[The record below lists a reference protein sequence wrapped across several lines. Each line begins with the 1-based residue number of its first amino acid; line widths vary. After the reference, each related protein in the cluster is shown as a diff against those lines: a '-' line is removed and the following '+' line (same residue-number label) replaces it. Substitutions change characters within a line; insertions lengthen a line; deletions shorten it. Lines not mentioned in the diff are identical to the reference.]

1 MNMTKL
7 RRKHNRY
14 RCLKTISY
22 LLGFPLFIVLTIVG
36 SMCLFKWDA
45 YTDIKWYGII
55 ACAAMWLVSVVL
67 QIIISLI
74 TKSYNARTMFML
86 IVSVLLV
93 LGGSVF
99 CDIYVG
105 KKYDEIAKEYAQY
118 GVELNTYKY
127 ESGWVETWTKGKDGV
142 ATKYGADVAEFCE
155 IYNIGYKSKNYGDYN
170 GNKIDDIANAKANGI
185 AKKDMTDAD
194 YVLSKV
200 TYDKKEDAYYSIN
213 GLYADGFIFGYKQAL
228 DILIDYNQAKYDIEH
243 DRVEKTDKDGNVT
256 VTYELN
262 GKNADEELDK
272 ALKAL
277 DSDSEWIAYKN
288 SAEYKE
294 VYGNGGKAYTYMLNI
309 ERLDKILGA
318 LGKGVANSSVIGT
331 LEKLG
336 IDINGLLESVG
347 LSKNDLTSLSVEK
360 LLEVINGLL
369 EGMSAE
375 EGLGATLAGMGIDVT
390 KPITEEQLLDILANF
405 SYYQYPTL
413 KPKFSFIKDE
423 TLRTYALANYYATVH
438 GANVGSVLI
447 GENIG
452 HVTMSTSGY
461 PADRFAYSLTELYTL
476 KARGELAQYYPF
488 MLARKFGYI
497 CAGIIA
503 LMTVLCYVNKRK
515 EDEAFALIVN
525 GGRR

>member
-22 LLGFPLFIVLTIVG
+22 LLGFPLFILLTIVG
-36 SMCLFKWDA
+36 SMCLFRWDA

-55 ACAAMWLVSVVL
+55 ACAAMWLLSVAL

-86 IVSVLLV
+86 IVSVLFV

-105 KKYDEIAKEYAQY
+105 KKYDEIAKKYAQY

-127 ESGWVETWTKGKDGV
+127 ESGWVETWTKEKKGT
-142 ATKYGADVAEFCE
+142 ATKYGEDVYAFCE
-155 IYNIGYKSKNYGDYN
+155 IYNIEYKSKNYGDYN
-170 GNKIDDIANAKANGI
+170 GNKIDDIANAKANGK

-228 DILIDYNQAKYDIEH
+228 DILVDYNQAKFDIEH
-243 DRVEKTDKDGNVT
+243 KKVETTDKDGNVT

-262 GKNADEELDK
+262 GKKADEELDK

-277 DSDSEWIAYKN
+277 DGDSEWIAYKN
-288 SAEYKE
+288 SAEYQE
-294 VYGNGGKAYTYMLNI
+294 VYGKGGKAYTYMLNV

-318 LGKGVANSSVIGT
+318 LGTGVVNSSVLTDIG
-331 LEKLG
+331 KFV
-336 IDINGLLESVG
+336 DVDGLLASVG
-347 LSKNDLTSLSVEK
+347 LSKNDLKSLSVDK
-360 LLEVINGLL
+360 LLDVVNGLL
-369 EGMSAE
+369 KGLSAE
-375 EGLGATLAGMGIDVT
+375 EGIGAVLAGMGIDVT
-390 KPITEEQLLDILANF
+390 KPITEEHLLDILANF

-438 GANVGSVLI
+438 GANVGSVLA
-447 GENIG
+447 GDNIG
-452 HVTMSTSGY
+452 HVTMSTNGY

-488 MLARKFGYI
+488 MLARRFGYI

-503 LMTVLCYVNKRK
+503 LMTVYYYLNKRK

>member
-1 MNMTKL
+1 MNMTTL

-22 LLGFPLFIVLTIVG
+22 LLGYPLFIVLTLVG

-55 ACAAMWLVSVVL
+55 ACTAMWLVSVAL

-86 IVSVLLV
+86 IVSVLFV

-99 CDIYVG
+99 CDIYVA
-105 KKYDEIAKEYAQY
+105 KKYEEISAKYAEY
-118 GVELNTYKY
+118 GVTLNTYKY
-127 ESGWVETWTKGKDGV
+127 EAGWVETWTSEKDGV
-142 ATKYGADVAEFCE
+142 ATEYGEDVYKFCE
-155 IYNIGYKSKNYGDYN
+155 IYNIEYKSKNYGDYN
-170 GNKIDDIANAKANGI
+170 GNKIDDIDNAKAKGI

-228 DILIDYNQAKYDIEH
+228 DILIDYNQAKFDIEH
-243 DRVEKTDKDGNVT
+243 NKVETTDKDGNVT

-262 GKNADEELDK
+262 GKNADEELTK

-277 DSDSEWIAYKN
+277 DSDSEWLAYKN
-288 SAEYKE
+288 SAEYQE
-294 VYGNGGKAYTYMLNI
+294 VYGKGGKAYTYMLNI
-309 ERLDKILGA
+309 DRLDKILGA
-318 LGKGVANSSVIGT
+318 LGSGVVNSKIFDIVGGVVNID
-331 LEKLG
+331 KLLAG
-336 IDINGLLESVG
+336 VG
-347 LSKNDLTSLSVEK
+347 LSKSDLKSLSVEK
-360 LLEVINGLL
+360 LLDVVNGLL
-369 EGMSAE
+369 EGMSAD

-390 KPITEEQLLDILANF
+390 KPITEDQLLDILANF

-413 KPKFSFIKDE
+413 KPKFSFIKDDN
-423 TLRTYALANYYATVH
+423 LRTYALANYYATVH

-447 GENIG
+447 GENVG
-452 HVTMSTSGY
+452 QVTMSTSGY

-488 MLARKFGYI
+488 MLARRYGYI

-503 LMTVLCYVNKRK
+503 LMTVLFYLNKRK
-515 EDEAFALIVN
+515 EDEAFSLIAN

>member
-1 MNMTKL
+1 MTKL
-7 RRKHNRY
+7 RKKHNRY
-14 RCLKTISY
+14 RCLKTVSY
-22 LLGFPLFIVLTIVG
+22 LLGFPLFIVLVLIG

-45 YTDIKWYGII
+45 YSEIRWYGVIV
-55 ACAAMWLVSVVL
+55 CAAMWLVSVVL
-67 QIIISLI
+67 QIFISLV

-99 CDIYVG
+99 CDIYVAQ
-105 KKYDEIAKEYAQY
+105 KYDEIAEEYEQY

-127 ESGWVETWTKGKDGV
+127 ESGWVDTWTASKSGT
-142 ATKYGADVAEFCE
+142 AELYGEDVADFCR

-170 GNKIDDIANAKANGI
+170 GNKIDDIAAFKEAGGQKA
-185 AKKDMTDAD
+185 DMQDSD
-194 YVLSKV
+194 YVLSRI
-200 TYDKKEDAYYSIN
+200 TYNEEDDAYYSIN
-213 GLYADGFIFGYKQAL
+213 GLYADGYVFGYKQAL
-228 DILIDYNQAKYDIEH
+228 EVLINYNQAKYDIEH
-243 DRVEKTDKDGNVT
+243 DKIETTDEDGNVV
-256 VTYELN
+256 VTYKEN
-262 GKNADEELDK
+262 GKDADTELTK

-277 DSDSEWIAYKN
+277 DSNSEWIAYKN

-318 LGKGVANSSVIGT
+318 LGSGVINSSIIT
-331 LEKLG
+331 SLEGFGLD
-336 IDINGLLESVG
+336 IDSYLALVG
-347 LSKNDLTSLSVEK
+347 LSKSDVKNLSVDK
-360 LLEVINGLL
+360 ILEIVNGLL
-369 EGMSAE
+369 EGLSADSSVVE
-375 EGLGATLAGMGIDVT
+375 LLAGFGIDAT
-390 KPITEEQLLDILANF
+390 KPITEDELLDVLANF

-413 KPKFSFIKDE
+413 TPKFMFIEDE
-423 TLRTYALANYYATVH
+423 TLRTFALANYYATVH

-461 PADRFAYSLTELYTL
+461 SAEKYGYSLTELYTL
-476 KARGELAQYYPF
+476 KARGEMARYYPF
-488 MLARKFGYI
+488 MLAKRYGYI

-503 LMTVLCYVNKRK
+503 IMTISYYLNKRK
-515 EDEAFALIVN
+515 EDEAFALISN